1 MIAAVDWCI
10 QNRILDTYFK
20 VHKSEVIGMILTEY
34 NEKQTMENIR
44 KESYAEGRKDEH
56 FEMMAIVEK
65 ERAKAEE
72 ERAKAEEER
81 AKAEVERTKA
91 EEERAR
97 AEEERARAEAKI
109 SELEAEIAR
118 LKNK

>member
-20 VHKSEVIGMILTEY
+20 VQKSEVIGMILTEY

-44 KESYAEGRKDEH
+44 KEAYAEGRNEGRNEGRQ
-56 FEMMAIVEK
+56 EMMVIVEK

-72 ERAKAEEER
+72 ERTRANNAESR
-81 AKAEVERTKA
+81 
-91 EEERAR
+91 
-97 AEEERARAEAKI
+97 I